1 VLKLL
6 PDVRYTLPILLS
18 VVGLWLAYR
27 VVNIPVF
34 ADFMIATEAE
44 INKVSW
50 ASRKS
55 LIQDTIVVLVT
66 VLLFT
71 VFLFVVDVAWGWLLS
86 NKYVGVLRINSER
99 PAEVKQVEEQ
109 DW

>member
-1 VLKLL
+1 M
-6 PDVRYTLPILLS
+6 PILL
-18 VVGLWLAYR
+18 VVAGLWLAYR

-34 ADFMIATEAE
+34 ADFLVATEAE

-55 LIQDTIVVLVT
+55 LVQDTIVVLVT
-66 VLLFT
+66 VFLFT
-71 VFLFVVDVAWGWLLS
+71 VFLLVVDVAWGWLLS
-86 NKYVGVLRINSER
+86 NRWVNVLQVNNER
-99 PAEVKQVEEQ
+99 PAQTQTVEEQ